1 MDVESL
7 LIYVKMV
14 LGEEIIGPIDLHG
27 DSLFLTFADGSK
39 RVITVE

>member
-14 LGEEIIGPIDLHG
+14 LGEEIIGQIDLHG